1 MWQVRPSA
9 IANGGLGVFA
19 VKHIKRGTWLT
30 EYGGEIIDVEE
41 ALLRRRRG
49 DDTHIRSYGIKTI
62 YMCAAGMNP
71 TFCAHDFP
79 CGKNS

>member
-19 VKHIKRGTWLT
+19 VKHIKKGTWLT

-41 ALLRRRRG
+41 ALIRRRVG
-49 DDTHIRSYGIKTI
+49 DDTHIRSYGIE
-62 YMCAAGMNP
+62 
-71 TFCAHDFP
+71 
-79 CGKNS
+79 